1 MRPLLALLLLLAVG
15 AVGALLGQW
24 LIEDP
29 GSVRILVRGWRI
41 EMSAVTA
48 AILLVVAI
56 LALLLLLTMLRLP
69 RAIARQMVLRRAAQ
83 GARAMLEERHREAV
97 RKLARL
103 PSSSPLALPALIAAA
118 RCAAASGR
126 DAYAE
131 SLRER
136 ALHLEGGEALV
147 RTERAAALLRSGRP
161 AEAVRLLQTN
171 EGPVASPAAKR
182 VLALALAAGG
192 EPEKALALLPALA
205 GVLPKER
212 LDTLRRRLAESVLA
226 GTADREALAEA
237 WTRLPAVARS
247 DPAVFRAYLR
257 ALLSFGAGDEAARL
271 IEARQS
277 ERWDPALATLHA
289 SIAAVPLDR
298 RLRVAEAWLSAH
310 PEQPQLLLAL
320 GRLCR
325 LASLWGKGEDYL
337 RRAIAAGAGADAWV
351 ELAELHLQR
360 EDREGAVACFRN
372 ALALLRDQGAVAAV
386 ARLRRQPSPTP
397 TPEVRGAFGLPQLP
411 GSTQGAS

>member
-1 MRPLLALLLLLAVG
+1 MRPLLALLLLLAAG
-15 AVGALLGQW
+15 ALGALLGQW

-29 GSVRILVRGWRI
+29 GSVRILLRGWRI

-48 AILLVVAI
+48 AILLFVAL
-56 LALLLLLTMLRLP
+56 LALLLLVIMLRLP
-69 RAIARQMVLRRAAQ
+69 RAIARQRALRRAAE

-118 RCAAASGR
+118 RCATASDR
-126 DAYAE
+126 KAYAE
-131 SLRER
+131 ALLER
-136 ALHLEGGEALV
+136 ALRLKGGEALV
-147 RTERAAALLRSGRP
+147 RTERAAALLRAGQP
-161 AEAVRLLQTN
+161 AMAVRLLQTG
-171 EGPVASPAAKR
+171 ESPVASPAAKR

-205 GVLPKER
+205 GALPKER
-212 LDTLRRRLAESVLA
+212 LDALRRRLAESVLA
-226 GTADREALAEA
+226 GASDRQALSDA
-237 WTRLPAVARS
+237 WENLPASARR
-247 DPAVFRAYLR
+247 DAAVFRAYAR
-257 ALLSFGAGDEAARL
+257 ALVSLGAAEEAARL
-271 IEARQS
+271 IETHPK

-289 SIAAVPLDR
+289 SITAIPLDH

-325 LASLWGKGEDYL
+325 LASLWGKSEDYL

-372 ALALLRDQGAVAAV
+372 ALALLRDQGAVSAV
-386 ARLRRQPSPTP
+386 ARLRRQPSPTA
-397 TPEVRGAFGLPQLP
+397 TPEVRGAFGLPRLP
-411 GSTQGAS
+411 EAKEGAP